1 MTETTTEAERIAE
14 LEKRVESLDDQLTQL
29 GLYVIGDTA
38 WHYGRNRWITRDTD
52 AVTVYGEGVEGWDTF
67 DA

>member
-29 GLYVIGDTA
+29 GL
-38 WHYGRNRWITRDTD
+38 
-52 AVTVYGEGVEGWDTF
+52 
-67 DA
+67 